1 MIATGYFFPIRD
13 KMRFQ
18 SLKLIIEIPA
28 NKSVE
33 YNGKM
38 IQLELDQE
46 EEWDSSDAQEEEYSE
61 NGFLSPSGNYEHWD

>member
-1 MIATGYFFPIRD
+1 
-13 KMRFQ
+13 
-18 SLKLIIEIPA
+18 LKLIIEIPA

-33 YNGKM
+33 YNGKL